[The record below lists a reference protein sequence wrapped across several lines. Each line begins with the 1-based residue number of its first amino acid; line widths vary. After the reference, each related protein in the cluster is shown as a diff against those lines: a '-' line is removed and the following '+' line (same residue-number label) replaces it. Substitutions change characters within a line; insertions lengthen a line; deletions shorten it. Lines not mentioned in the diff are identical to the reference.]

1 MEKLN
6 NQQIIEALQKT
17 FGEDAVYGIGES
29 HGILQ

>member
-17 FGEDAVYGIGES
+17 FGENAIYGIGNLM
-29 HGILQ
+29 GYYR